1 MTLLDC
7 YIPVFTLITDIEAN
21 YTQYDCFQEI
31 STKCTLAIEQ
41 AVLRSEEINVTDK
54 DRDAAFYA
62 VTVFIDEKILCSSLS
77 FRDKWRDN
85 LLQYKFFGCSVGGE
99 LFFEKLDSLDDKQ
112 YEAKGVFLFCLLL
125 GFKGKH
131 TDDETG
137 IIANYIATLH
147 QSFFNELNK
156 YPEVQIIGTTIK
168 LRGSRRPTFHD
179 ITVMILGFYIVVS
192 LLLLN

>member
-62 VTVFIDEKILCSSLS
+62 VTVFIDEK
-77 FRDKWRDN
+77 FYV
-85 LLQYKFFGCSVGGE
+85 LL
-99 LFFEKLDSLDDKQ
+99 
-112 YEAKGVFLFCLLL
+112 
-125 GFKGKH
+125 
-131 TDDETG
+131 
-137 IIANYIATLH
+137 
-147 QSFFNELNK
+147 
-156 YPEVQIIGTTIK
+156 
-168 LRGSRRPTFHD
+168 
-179 ITVMILGFYIVVS
+179 
-192 LLLLN
+192 

>member
-1 MTLLDC
+1 MNLLDC

-21 YTQYDCFQEI
+21 HTQYNCFQEI
-31 STKCTLAIEQ
+31 RTKCTLAIEQ

-54 DRDAAFYA
+54 DRDDVFYA

-77 FRDKWRDN
+77 FTDKWRDN

-99 LFFEKLDSLDDKQ
+99 LFFEKLDSLDEKR

-131 TDDETG
+131 ADDETG

-147 QSFFNELNK
+147 KSFFNEHNK
-156 YPEVQIIGTTIK
+156 CPEVQIIETTIN
-168 LRGSRRPTFHD
+168 LRRSRRPTFQD
-179 ITVMILGFYIVVS
+179 VIVLILVFYIAVS